1 MSNASDTPS
10 GNPLHD
16 LAAGLGVARNW
27 RGADGNDNIVA
38 DETLVGIVT
47 AIGYPASSVGDMSE
61 SMERLRA
68 ELQAMPRLL
77 TAEVGK
83 ATALPPVL
91 AHATRAELALEHGD
105 AVQDIAIEAG
115 RLPPLHEPG
124 YYHLHIAGH
133 TIRLAVAPLHCFSL
147 GHRENTGRCWGPAIQ
162 IPSLRTGR
170 PGPFGDLGDLD
181 EAVRSFAKAGADVVA
196 ISPLHAISS
205 HAGRAFSPYTPSS
218 RLFLNTAL
226 AAPQLAGLPPYAT
239 GDDGALIDWQT
250 ALPERRQALRRLFAE
265 LDESD
270 RQRVAAWA
278 RGQREALQRHAL
290 FEALSS
296 CFGGDWGKWP
306 SALQDARSSE
316 SARFAADNARE
327 IAFHVFAQ
335 WLTRR
340 SLDAVQSAAREAG
353 MAVGLIGD
361 LAVGIDPQGSDAWAM
376 QESILSGLTIGAPP
390 DPLGPDGQNWGL
402 TAFSPRGLA
411 QSGFEPWLATLRAT
425 LHTGGG
431 MRIDH
436 AFGLSRLWVIPEGAP
451 ASQGAYL
458 AYPFR
463 DMIRLI
469 MLESHLSQALII
481 AEDLGTRPPGFDE
494 ELAGRDLL
502 GMRVLWFERSAD
514 GQFRSPAQFEPAS
527 VAMTSTH
534 DTPTVAG
541 WWSGRD
547 IDWNEQLGRGEE
559 LGAQRNARS
568 LDRTR
573 LWHALGGDADQP
585 PPSAPGAVVD
595 KAISHVAGSKSDLA
609 IVALEDLLGIEEQ
622 PNIPGTVTTHPNW
635 RRRLAGPLDR
645 LIVEKQVQA
654 RIITLNGR
662 KTDERRAQ
670 DQPGRPPV

>member
-1 MSNASDTPS
+1 MSNSSATS

-16 LAAGLGVARNW
+16 LASGLGLVRNW
-27 RGADGNDNIVA
+27 RGVDGKDNIVA
-38 DETLVGIVT
+38 DEILVGILT
-47 AIGYPASSVGDMSE
+47 AIGYPASSACDISE
-61 SMERLRA
+61 SKERLRA
-68 ELQAMPRLL
+68 ELRAVPKLM
-77 TAEVGK
+77 TAEVGTG
-83 ATALPPVL
+83 TALPSVL
-91 AHATRAELALEHGD
+91 AHATRAELALEYGGP
-105 AVQDIAIEAG
+105 VQEITIEAG

-124 YYHLHIAGH
+124 YYRLCIAGR
-133 TIRLAVAPLHCFSL
+133 TIRLAVAPLHCFSP
-147 GHRENTGRCWGPAIQ
+147 RRQDNTGRCWGPAIQ

-170 PGPFGDLGDLD
+170 PGPFGDLGDLA
-181 EAVRSFAKAGADVVA
+181 EAVRSFAKAGADAVA

-205 HAGRAFSPYTPSS
+205 NAGRTFSPYTPSS

-226 AAPQLAGLPPYAT
+226 AAPQLAELPPYAE
-239 GDDGALIDWQT
+239 GEGGALIDWQI

-265 LDESD
+265 LDQQD
-270 RQRVAAWA
+270 RQRVAAW
-278 RGQREALQRHAL
+278 GDEQGEALQRHAL

-296 CFGGDWGKWP
+296 RFGGDWRQWP
-306 SALQDARSSE
+306 KALQDWRSAE
-316 SARFAADNARE
+316 GARFAAASATE

-353 MAVGLIGD
+353 MTIGLIGD

-376 QESILSGLTIGAPP
+376 QESILAGLTIGAPP

-402 TAFSPRGLA
+402 TAFSPRGLV

-425 LHTGGG
+425 LHSGGG

-458 AYPFR
+458 TYPFR

-469 MLESHLSQALII
+469 VLESHLSQALII

-502 GMRVLWFERSAD
+502 GMRVLWFERSPD

-547 IDWNEQLGRGEE
+547 IDWNERLGRGED
-559 LGAQRNARS
+559 LGAQRDARS
-568 LDRTR
+568 ADRAE
-573 LWHALGGDADQP
+573 LWDALGGDAELP
-585 PPSAPGAVVD
+585 LPSAPAAVVD
-595 KAISHVAGSKSDLA
+595 KAISHVAGARSDLA
-609 IVALEDLLGIEEQ
+609 IVALEDLLGIEDQ

-645 LIVEKQVQA
+645 LIGEDQVQA
-654 RIITLNGR
+654 RIGTLDGR
-662 KTDERRAQ
+662 TTGKPRAQ
-670 DQPGRPPV
+670 GQAGKPPV